1 MRLTGRIF
9 LESSLNHRPVQN
21 SLAFTPQACS
31 MSTTLNELFPAP
43 VVNVAHDGD
52 VIMIV
57 SPDERRLRVSSA
69 ALANAS
75 EVFSRILSLHY
86 SEGQNLGDIS
96 SGPKEVH
103 MLEDD
108 ADAMEIIC
116 SMTCF
121 RSIPERIESDLI
133 LLVAVAAD

>member
-1 MRLTGRIF
+1 MPLK
-9 LESSLNHRPVQN
+9 P
-21 SLAFTPQACS
+21 
-31 MSTTLNELFPAP
+31 
-43 VVNVAHDGD
+43 
-52 VIMIV
+52 
-57 SPDERRLRVSSA
+57 SA
-69 ALANAS
+69 VYS
-75 EVFSRILSLHY
+75 VYSRILSLHY